1 MQMRTPQNRW
11 LATLVAATLT
21 TGLGLA
27 LSTMVGRGQSTQ
39 SGQTFAEPLPAAPRD
54 APANLAT
61 KITAP
66 FTVASVGDVM
76 IKRPAAAMEE
86 AQFQDP
92 IKVLKNADVT
102 FGNMEGNLAD
112 LEHFN
117 GPLRG
122 MMGDKDVAPALKLMG
137 FDLMNRANN
146 HIFDSDRESMYSTM
160 EQLDKAGIVHAG
172 TGKNLEDARRAH
184 YFDSAKGRV
193 GLVGMHTPNGVQST
207 SSASYASG
215 NVGGRP
221 GLNALDYTIYY
232 NVTAEQLAAIKAIR
246 RAAYTAPA
254 GATNV
259 TKLPDPSSEPVDR
272 VQLFGLWYKVGT
284 PGTRSFEMNPGDL
297 REILRSIRNGKYLS
311 EFMIAT
317 CHCHQGPIL
326 AQQWLFEDQIPDF
339 LPQLAHATID
349 NGADMFVGHGPHV
362 LRGIEIYKGKPIFYG
377 LGEFYYQWQHF
388 DSALLSGS
396 WPQSEGGGGG
406 RGGRGGGAGGASA
419 AESNVVDVRVST
431 GLRPIN
437 FESLVTETKYDKGQ
451 LVEIR
456 LYPTSGGWDGPIS
469 LLGMPRTAP
478 AAMAQKIL
486 ARVQELSKPFGTT
499 IAIENNVGVIR
510 INQSRQTTAGARQQ

>member
-1 MQMRTPQNRW
+1 MQMRMQRGVLRAVVIASV
-11 LATLVAATLT
+11 LAIFVALVL
-21 TGLGLA
+21 
-27 LSTMVGRGQSTQ
+27 MPVGRGQSVQ
-39 SGQTFAEPLPAAPRD
+39 SGQTFAEPLPDAPRD
-54 APANLAT
+54 LASNLAM

-66 FTVASVGDVM
+66 FTVAAVGDVM
-76 IKRPAAAMEE
+76 VKRSALSIEDP
-86 AQFQDP
+86 QFQAP
-92 IKVLKNADVT
+92 IKILKNADVT

-112 LEHFN
+112 LEHFD

-122 MMGDKDVAPALKLMG
+122 MMGDKDVAPTLKAMG

-160 EQLDKAGIVHAG
+160 EQLDKVGIIHAG
-172 TGKNLEDARRAH
+172 TGKNLEDARRPR

-193 GLVGMHTPNGVQST
+193 GLVGMHTPNGVQNT
-207 SSASYASG
+207 SGASYASG
-215 NVGGRP
+215 NIGGRP

-232 NVTAEQLAAIKAIR
+232 NVTADELKSLKAIR
-246 RAAYTAPA
+246 RNAYTPPA
-254 GATNV
+254 GTTNV
-259 TKLPDPSSEPVDR
+259 TRLDDPASEPADR

-284 PGTRSFEMNPGDL
+284 PGTRSFEMNRTDL

-339 LPQLAHATID
+339 LPELARATID

-388 DSALLSGS
+388 DAAMMSGS
-396 WPQSEGGGGG
+396 WQQTAGAGG
-406 RGGRGGGAGGASA
+406 RGATTANAASDP
-419 AESNVVDVRVST
+419 NVDVRVST

-469 LLGMPRTAP
+469 QLGMPRTAP
-478 AAMAQKIL
+478 PAMAQRIL
-486 ARVQELSKPFGTT
+486 AHVQELSKPFGTK
-499 IAIENNVGVIR
+499 ISIENNVGVIR
-510 INQSRQTTAGARQQ
+510 VNQTGDASSRPR

>member
-1 MQMRTPQNRW
+1 MKNGTISRGWTAALVGVTVATAAA
-11 LATLVAATLT
+11 LALT
-21 TGLGLA
+21 TVA
-27 LSTMVGRGQSTQ
+27 SRGQSVQ
-39 SGQTFAEPLPAAPRD
+39 SGQTFSEPLPAAPRD
-54 APANLAT
+54 AAANLAT
-61 KITAP
+61 KIMTS

-76 IKRPAAAMEE
+76 IKRPALSIEE

-92 IKVLKNADVT
+92 IKILKGADVA

-112 LEHFN
+112 LEHFD

-122 MMGDKDVAPALKLMG
+122 MMGDKDVAPALKAMG

-160 EQLDKAGIVHAG
+160 EQLDKAGIAHAG

-184 YFDSAKGRV
+184 FFDSAKGRV
-193 GLVGMHTPNGVQST
+193 GLVGMHTPNGVTST
-207 SSASYASG
+207 SSASYEQG

-232 NVTAEQLAAIKAIR
+232 NVIAEQLAALKAIR

-259 TKLPDPSSEPVDR
+259 TKLPDAASEPADR

-284 PGTRSFEMNPGDL
+284 PGTRSFEMNPADL

-326 AQQWLFEDQIPDF
+326 AQQWLFEDQVPDF
-339 LPQLAHATID
+339 LPQLARATID

-396 WPQSEGGGGG
+396 WPQTAAGGPG
-406 RGGRGGGAGGASA
+406 GGRGGGAAGA
-419 AESNVVDVRVST
+419 VDDKTIDVRVSA

-437 FESLVTETKYDKGQ
+437 FESMITETKYDKGQ
-451 LVEIR
+451 LAEIR
-456 LYPTSGGWDGPIS
+456 LYPTSGAWDGPIS
-469 LLGMPRTAP
+469 QLGMPRTAP
-478 AAMAQKIL
+478 PAMAQKIL
-486 ARVQELSKPFGTT
+486 ARVQELSKPYGTT
-499 IAIENNVGVIR
+499 ISIENNVGVIR
-510 INQSRQTTAGARQQ
+510 VGGTRPTTAGARQQ